1 MKKIGTYLAFPLL
14 VILILLLYGFSLKR
28 NQQKKVQKIEVQF
41 EGGENEFLTHES
53 VNKLLIQNN
62 EEFKNQPKS
71 VIDLH
76 ELENLISA
84 NPYVEEAVVFLTPRG
99 LLKTQIK
106 QREPLARII
115 TNNESYYIDKYGVKI
130 PLSSN
135 HSARVPLVLGVNSFK
150 DVKEITQLVN
160 YFFEDDFLKKEI
172 VAMKKMPNDEY
183 VFNVR
188 SGDYKINFGKC
199 VNIDKKIKKIK
210 AFYNKALLDKTI
222 HNYKTINVKY
232 HNQVVCTKQHQ
243 VGKAKSLGV
252 KRGVV
257 NNITQTIQS
266 IQQAVDEAESVSG
279 QKIEEVVVGIAGQ
292 HIRSLHHSD
301 YITRTK
307 SDEVIE
313 AKDINDLEN
322 QVHKLVMLPGEEI
335 IHVLPQEFK
344 VDSQAD
350 IKEPIGMYGG
360 RLEAN
365 FHVVVGQVSSI
376 RNIGRCVKS
385 AGLSLS
391 DITLEPLASASA
403 VLSRE
408 EKEAGVALID
418 IGGGTTDLAI
428 FKDGIIR
435 HTAVIPFG
443 GNVITEDIK
452 EGCSIIEKQ
461 AELLKVKFG
470 SAWPGENKETEIV
483 SIPGEHVYLEIKNYG
498 HETQKGKL
506 IAGIVLTGGG
516 SQLKHLRQLV
526 EYITGMDARIG
537 FPNENLA
544 GESDDNLS
552 SPSYATAVG
561 LLMEGLSKPEIER
574 VVEEKVVTEA
584 SFQPIE
590 SVEKESIVIEDKQV
604 EPKRRAKSFFD
615 KFTERFK
622 EFLDNAE

>member
-1 MKKIGTYLAFPLL
+1 MENNKIAVGLDIGTTKIVAM
-14 VILILLLYGFSLKR
+14 IGRKNEYG
-28 NQQKKVQKIEVQF
+28 KIEVI
-41 EGGENEFLTHES
+41 G
-53 VNKLLIQNN
+53 I
-62 EEFKNQPKS
+62 
-71 VIDLH
+71 
-76 ELENLISA
+76 
-84 NPYVEEAVVFLTPRG
+84 
-99 LLKTQIK
+99 
-106 QREPLARII
+106 
-115 TNNESYYIDKYGVKI
+115 
-130 PLSSN
+130 
-135 HSARVPLVLGVNSFK
+135 
-150 DVKEITQLVN
+150 
-160 YFFEDDFLKKEI
+160 
-172 VAMKKMPNDEY
+172 
-183 VFNVR
+183 
-188 SGDYKINFGKC
+188 
-199 VNIDKKIKKIK
+199 
-210 AFYNKALLDKTI
+210 
-222 HNYKTINVKY
+222 
-232 HNQVVCTKQHQ
+232 
-243 VGKAKSLGV
+243 GKAKSLGV

-257 NNITQTIQS
+257 SNITQTIQS

-279 QKIEEVVVGIAGQ
+279 VQIEDVVVGIAGQ

-301 YITRTK
+301 YITRNNA
-307 SDEVIE
+307 DEVIE
-313 AKDINDLEN
+313 DTDIEDLVN

-385 AGLSLS
+385 AGLDLS
-391 DITLEPLASASA
+391 EITLEPLASAQA
-403 VLSRE
+403 VLSQE

-443 GNVITEDIK
+443 GNVITDDIK

-461 AELLKVKFG
+461 AELLKIKFG

-483 SIPGEHVYLEIKNYG
+483 SIPGLRGREPKEITLKNLSKIIHARVQEIIEHVFLEIKNYG
-498 HETQKGKL
+498 HETAKGKL

-537 FPNENLA
+537 YPNEHLA
-544 GESDDNLS
+544 GDSDEALS

-561 LLMEGLSKPEIER
+561 LLMEGLEKETEVEESKE
-574 VVEEKVVTEA
+574 VVEETVSED
-584 SFQPIE
+584 E
-590 SVEKESIVIEDKQV
+590 NDEIEDTQPKV
-604 EPKRRAKSFFD
+604 EIKPKPKKKSFFE
-615 KFTERFK
+615 KFTEGLK
-622 EFLDNAE
+622 DFLDNAE